1 MGNHHQHHHA
11 AGTDS
16 AAETDWAA
24 MAELLDLDGEVL
36 HSFLSEITG
45 WVRDLAAD
53 LPGRRIL
60 DLGAG
65 TGTGALAL
73 LQRFEEA
80 DVIAL
85 DKSGPL
91 LDRLRDKARDLGLA
105 DRVRTEQAD
114 LDAAWPA
121 IGTVDLAWASMSLHH
136 MADPDRVLAE
146 VFAAIRPG
154 GLLAVAETGAFPRF
168 LPDDLGFGRPGLEA
182 RCHATLAEGLAGE
195 LPHLGSDWGPPLR
208 QAGFTIEAERP
219 FAIELRPPLPASA
232 GRYAQLSLRR
242 IRSGL
247 DGRISA
253 GDLAALDT
261 LIDSDG
267 PDSVLRRGDLSVRA
281 SKVVWVARR
290 RRLAAGSSGQEGQRP
305 GDVVLHDLHH
315 RLAVRVVTIQQPQ
328 RPGDERQMQ
337 REAVEPQAP
346 VIEIA
351 RAQPP
356 VMLAEAQPQES
367 VLPFDV
373 EEHDALDID
382 DDRMPS
388 LVDEHVVGP
397 ELAVDESVPRA
408 GRHGGG
414 EFPGDRLEPPAG
426 RRHALDP
433 GGGLAQVGQ
442 GTIEH
447 DLLT

>member
-1 MGNHHQHHHA
+1 MGNHHHQHQHGG
-11 AGTDS
+11 GTDS

-36 HSFLSEITG
+36 HSFLAEITG
-45 WVRDLAAD
+45 WVRELAAD
-53 LPGRRIL
+53 LPCRRIL

-85 DKSGPL
+85 DKSGQL

-105 DRVRTEQAD
+105 GRIRTEQAD

-154 GLLAVAETGAFPRF
+154 GLLAVAEMGAFPRF

-182 RCHATLAEGLAGE
+182 RCHATLAEGMASE

-219 FAIELRPPLPASA
+219 FVIDLAAPLPAAS
-232 GRYAQLSLRR
+232 GRYAQATLRR

-247 DGRISA
+247 DGRLTPD
-253 GDLAALDT
+253 DLAVLDT
-261 LIDSDG
+261 LIDTNG
-267 PDSVLRRGDLSVRA
+267 PDSVLHRNDLTVRTA
-281 SKVVWVARR
+281 RTVWAARR
-290 RRLAAGSSGQEGQRP
+290 P
-305 GDVVLHDLHH
+305 
-315 RLAVRVVTIQQPQ
+315 
-328 RPGDERQMQ
+328 
-337 REAVEPQAP
+337 
-346 VIEIA
+346 
-351 RAQPP
+351 
-356 VMLAEAQPQES
+356 
-367 VLPFDV
+367 
-373 EEHDALDID
+373 
-382 DDRMPS
+382 
-388 LVDEHVVGP
+388 
-397 ELAVDESVPRA
+397 
-408 GRHGGG
+408 
-414 EFPGDRLEPPAG
+414 
-426 RRHALDP
+426 
-433 GGGLAQVGQ
+433 
-442 GTIEH
+442 
-447 DLLT
+447 